1 VYASSDGSEAACGV
15 SGGTG
20 GRSDLARCSSL
31 HIMRSLRFI
40 PSVDV
45 PGRGKERHRRDAC
58 DCGNPFLCGVDVT
71 LPRNHPWRRFL
82 RGFGIV
88 VPYVGYTGMVLG
100 LSYTVI
106 LLIREGLYWVAA
118 GVLAMPIFLWLGW
131 KAGIELERR
140 D

>member
-1 VYASSDGSEAACGV
+1 
-15 SGGTG
+15 
-20 GRSDLARCSSL
+20 
-31 HIMRSLRFI
+31 
-40 PSVDV
+40 
-45 PGRGKERHRRDAC
+45 
-58 DCGNPFLCGVDVT
+58 
-71 LPRNHPWRRFL
+71 L